1 MARSLALR
9 FVPPISFVLAASA
22 GDDIGPS
29 AYRQVGAPRIPNDAL
44 ARIPRCARSPRP
56 HRPAGFR
63 EDQNEVHFLGVSGS
77 KGL

>member
-29 AYRQVGAPRIPNDAL
+29 AYRQVGAPRRPERCTGADTSLRTFATT
-44 ARIPRCARSPRP
+44 APTRRVPRRP
-56 HRPAGFR
+56 
-63 EDQNEVHFLGVSGS
+63 
-77 KGL
+77 K